1 MPRILRLTN
10 RFNLGGPTY
19 NVALLT
25 KYLAPEFETLLV
37 GARHEPGEESSEF
50 ILRDLGVEYMIL
62 PSMGRDIHPLKDF
75 KTLLEVI
82 SLIRRFRPHIV
93 HTHASKAGAVGR
105 VAAWLCRVPVVVHTF
120 HGHVFHSYF
129 SPSKTAFYK
138 NLERFLASLSD
149 AIVAISPRQ
158 REELAFEHKICRPE
172 KIHVIPLG
180 FQLERFLKLGEN
192 DKIGARHRYQIPEGT
207 FVLGAV
213 GRLAPIKNHALLIEA
228 FAAFSARVHPKP
240 RLVIVGDGPLREEL
254 QAKAHSLGLKTGYR
268 QGEAEADVLFTGWI
282 KYVEEILPAFD
293 VMVLSSLN
301 EGTPV
306 SLIEAQAAGL
316 PVISTHVGGVED
328 VVFPGK
334 TSLLVPTGDAV
345 ALAQAME
352 DMYRRK
358 DEIQTVIREAR
369 RFVSNTF
376 SAEALA
382 KNMRNLYF
390 QLLSKSQAF
399 N

>member
-19 NVALLT
+19 NVAILT

-50 ILRDLGVEYMIL
+50 ILKDLGVDYTIL
-62 PSMGRDIHPLKDF
+62 PSMGREIHPLKDLN
-75 KTLLEVI
+75 TLYEVVG
-82 SLIRRFRPHIV
+82 LMRRFKPDIV

-105 VAAWLCRVPVVVHTF
+105 VAARICRVPVVVHTF

-129 SPSKTAFYK
+129 SPTKTAFYK
-138 NLERFLASLSD
+138 NLERFLASISD

-158 REELAFEHKICRPE
+158 KEELAHVHKICRPE
-172 KIHVIPLG
+172 KIHVVPLG
-180 FQLERFLKLGEN
+180 FQLERFLRLTEQDRMIARSRYGLPLEAFILGT
-192 DKIGARHRYQIPEGT
+192 I
-207 FVLGAV
+207 
-213 GRLAPIKNHALLIEA
+213 GRLAPVKNHALLIEA
-228 FAAFSARVHPKP
+228 FSAFASRVQVKP
-240 RLVIVGDGPLREEL
+240 RLVIVGDGPLLNEL
-254 QAKAHSLGLKTGYR
+254 RAKAHSLGLTTGYK
-268 QGEAEADVLFTGWI
+268 EWNAETDVLFTGWI

-316 PVISTHVGGVED
+316 PVISTRVGGVED
-328 VVFPGK
+328 VAYPGI
-334 TSLLVPTGDAV
+334 TSALVPSGDV
-345 ALAQAME
+345 GALADAMKNT
-352 DMYRRK
+352 YVNQK
-358 DEIQTVIREAR
+358 EIHTHTHLAR
-369 RFVSNTF
+369 QFIAGSF

-382 KNMRNLYF
+382 GRMRVLYHK
-390 QLLSKSQAF
+390 LLT
-399 N
+399 NTRD

>member
-50 ILRDLGVEYMIL
+50 ILKDLGVDYTLL
-62 PSMGRDIHPLKDF
+62 PSMGRDIHPLKDL
-75 KTLLEVI
+75 KTLYEVVT
-82 SLIRRFRPHIV
+82 LIRRFKPDIV

-105 VAAWLCRVPVVVHTF
+105 MAAWLCRVPVVVHTF

-129 SPSKTAFYK
+129 SPAKTAFYK

-158 REELAFEHKICRPE
+158 KEELAFVHKICRPE
-172 KIHVIPLG
+172 KIHVVPLG
-180 FQLERFLKLGEN
+180 FRLERFLKLNEK
-192 DKIGARHRYQIPEGT
+192 DKTEARRRYRIPEGA
-207 FVLGAV
+207 FVFGTV

-228 FAAFSARVHPKP
+228 FSALAARAQSGV
-240 RLVIVGDGPLREEL
+240 RLVIVGDGPLLEDLR
-254 QAKAHSLGLKTGYR
+254 AKAHNMGLKTGYK
-268 QGEAEADVLFTGWI
+268 EWDAETQVLFTSWI

-293 VMVLSSLN
+293 VMVLTSLN

-316 PVISTHVGGVED
+316 PVISTRVGGVVD
-328 VVFPGK
+328 VVSPGK
-334 TSLLVPTGDAV
+334 TALLVPSGDAT
-345 ALAQAME
+345 ALVQAME
-352 DMYRRK
+352 YMFLHK
-358 DEIQTVIREAR
+358 KEIQPFILEAR
-369 RFVSNTF
+369 HFVSETF
-376 SAEALA
+376 SADALA
-382 KNMRNLYF
+382 HNMKVLYY
-390 QLLSKSQAF
+390 QLLS
-399 N
+399 

>member
-37 GARHEPGEESSEF
+37 GAHHEPGEESSEF
-50 ILRDLGVEYMIL
+50 ILKDLGVDYTIL
-62 PSMGRDIHPLKDF
+62 PSMGRDIHPFKDL
-75 KTLLEVI
+75 KTLLEVVA
-82 SLIRRFRPHIV
+82 LIRRFRPHIV

-129 SPSKTAFYK
+129 NPSKTTFYK

-149 AIVAISPRQ
+149 AIIAISPRQ
-158 REELAFEHKICRPE
+158 KEELAFEHKICRPE
-172 KIHVIPLG
+172 KIHVVPLG
-180 FQLERFLKLGEN
+180 FQLERFLKLDEE
-192 DKIGARHRYQIPEGT
+192 DKTKARRRYQIPEDA
-207 FVLGAV
+207 FVLGTI

-228 FAAFSARVHPKP
+228 FAAFSARVQSRP
-240 RLVIVGDGPLREEL
+240 RLVIVGDGTLLEEL
-254 QAKAHSLGLKTGYR
+254 RAKAHSLGLKTGFKR
-268 QGEAEADVLFTGWI
+268 WEADADVLFTGWI
-282 KYVEEILPAFD
+282 KYVEEILPAFN

-316 PVISTHVGGVED
+316 PVISTRVGGVED

-334 TSLLVPTGDAV
+334 TSLLVPSCDAV

-352 DMYRRK
+352 ATYRQK
-358 DEIQTVIREAR
+358 DEFQADLHEAR
-369 RFVSNTF
+369 RFVSASY

-382 KNMRNLYF
+382 NNMRNLYH
-390 QLLSKSQAF
+390 QLLSKV
-399 N
+399 